1 MGEQGSNQKKCVL
14 VVDNEPKILDVL
26 SLLLQTVGYDAVKA
40 EDGNRAIELMRQS
53 TFDAVLL
60 DLIMPGFSG
69 EDVLKSVRTF
79 SQVPVILF
87 SAMPLDPEEVAKM
100 GANAIIPKA
109 VEIDT
114 LAAKIE
120 SVIAEKHIAVS

>member
-1 MGEQGSNQKKCVL
+1 MGEQGLNQKKCVL
-14 VVDNEPKILDVL
+14 VVDNEPRILDVL

-87 SAMPLDPEEVAKM
+87 SAMPLDPEEVTKM

-114 LAAKIE
+114 LAKKIE
-120 SVIAEKHIAVS
+120 SVIAEKRIAVS